1 MTYMVYLISV
11 VVCYKEITTEVGN
24 SMIGAESTVID
35 DTENNSPVT
44 KPVIISSLSICI
56 LYNYYYRIFFDPDI
70 DYKKRSNNG
79 IILRQAW
86 TNH

>member
-1 MTYMVYLISV
+1 M
-11 VVCYKEITTEVGN
+11 TEVGN
-24 SMIGAESTVID
+24 SVIGAESTVID

-44 KPVIISSLSICI
+44 KPVITSSLSICI
-56 LYNYYYRIFFDPDI
+56 LYDYYYRISFGPDI
-70 DYKKRSNNG
+70 DYKQRSNNG